1 MIHSFPRYNLMG
13 IRKNKITISGE
24 TANSISD
31 CDNMFFPDF
40 IMLAKYVNKKIN
52 KRKKARTDSTT
63 YGE

>member
-1 MIHSFPRYNLMG
+1 MG